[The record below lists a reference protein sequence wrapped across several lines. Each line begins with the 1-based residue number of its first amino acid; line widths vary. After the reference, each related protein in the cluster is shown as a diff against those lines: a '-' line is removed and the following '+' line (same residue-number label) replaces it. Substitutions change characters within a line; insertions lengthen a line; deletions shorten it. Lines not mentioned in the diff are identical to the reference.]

1 MSKAKTQKTLRKEEL
16 STFQQLT
23 QSIRETARLV
33 GMYELQKAQYVSRLD
48 GLNSDY
54 EKFKKKLTNKYGED
68 ASINF
73 DTGEIV
79 RKEKDAQ

>member
-1 MSKAKTQKTLRKEEL
+1 MSKVKTQKTLRKEEL
-16 STFQQLT
+16 NTFQQLT
-23 QSIRETARLV
+23 QDIRETARLV

-54 EKFKKKLTNKYGED
+54 EKFKKKLTKKYGED

-73 DTGEIV
+73 ETGEIV
-79 RKEKDAQ
+79 RGEKDAQ